1 MNKDE
6 FEDKAKE
13 RVLLVEEANSTL
25 KKLFSEATT
34 LGLNVRYVR
43 SKADEVIRSVEA
55 ELNKQEAP
63 KEVKDQ
69 IILSLK
75 KSVVD
80 WYNYTTYYLERRAKV
95 AKNPIERNLY
105 MNTVAALSGQG
116 GAKTI
121 TIGNNEVSNLREY
134 VMSSEKGY
142 GNLIIPDY
150 DKKIKNDINQLMTDI
165 SEKRLTLFDSL
176 GRRKSIRNLAEISA
190 RTEAMRSHLLE
201 QKEKGVKYVLSS
213 QHADCSERCR
223 WWQNKVF
230 IIDCDIKNYLMQ
242 TYDPHNPPTPKPI
255 GKVDGIDYY
264 SLDEA
269 INYGFLGYNCRHNL
283 IPYQKGMYIP
293 KNIPQNRVEK
303 ERNLE
308 IVQRRLECKVRDA
321 KLHEITAVSKE
332 ERQKAIAD
340 SKAYQ
345 AKYDEFCKKNG
356 LVKYEWRCRITKEER
371 DGLPIIEEN
380 TLNNLDNDGKI
391 ELKKDSEDVLPP
403 PISDERF
410 NDIKKQ
416 LKEQKIKIDQSEEA
430 TRFLDIMNAE
440 AMTSDDGKVILIR
453 AGRNP
458 SASAIY
464 EEIKHTEQIRIKGKV
479 RGTGIED
486 AIEVCKREIK
496 AKEYLLVHAKEYD
509 FTELDVEQ
517 TKNGIEINRKRLYE
531 LGGKL

>member
-6 FEDKAKE
+6 FEDKAKD

-25 KKLFSEATT
+25 KKIFSEATT
-34 LGLNVRYVR
+34 LGLNVQLVK
-43 SKADEVIRSVEA
+43 SKADEVIRQVEA
-55 ELNKQEAP
+55 ELNKQETP

-95 AKNPIERNLY
+95 AKNPVERNLY
-105 MNTVAALSGQG
+105 MNTVAALSGKG
-116 GAKTI
+116 GAKAI
-121 TIGNNEVSNLREY
+121 TIGNNEQVSNLREY

-255 GKVDGIDYY
+255 GKVNGIDYY

-293 KNIPQNRVEK
+293 KSIPQNRVEK

-321 KLHEITAVSKE
+321 KLHEITAISKE
-332 ERQKAIAD
+332 EREKAIAD

-371 DGLPIIEEN
+371 DGLPVIEEKSAY
-380 TLNNLDNDGKI
+380 NLEERYRDHFEINKEVLKEKSINGTIKVEEISDPKYFDENCEI
-391 ELKKDSEDVLPP
+391 RAEYHRKNMELKNELNSSNMPLKEKSEYAFNSRNKIRTEARESMNDLKAKTYLRVVEPRDFP
-403 PISDERF
+403 FDEF
-410 NDIKKQ
+410 IENKMKKNKFSKEQAYESTIKSATKSNDIFDK
-416 LKEQKIKIDQSEEA
+416 L
-430 TRFLDIMNAE
+430 F
-440 AMTSDDGKVILIR
+440 
-453 AGRNP
+453 
-458 SASAIY
+458 
-464 EEIKHTEQIRIKGKV
+464 
-479 RGTGIED
+479 
-486 AIEVCKREIK
+486 
-496 AKEYLLVHAKEYD
+496 
-509 FTELDVEQ
+509 
-517 TKNGIEINRKRLYE
+517 RK
-531 LGGKL
+531 